1 MAEHY
6 LFLVMFAILFA
17 TSNKTLI
24 TLYLWPFDSAL
35 TAPAWLLILSSFVI
49 GGLLSAILL
58 WGQWLAIRA
67 KLWRLE
73 GRFNKLQA
81 ETDKITAESTARQD
95 DGYKHSHDQQGEP
108 GRTKPIDRRSP
119 PSLSNHRIPVSI
131 PNIRAIKQ
139 KDHPWR
145 PRLKSAA
152 YQRQMIISSA
162 AMLVRAGQAWSITP
176 DHHAILIWLA

>member
-1 MAEHY
+1 MRTLGRLLWLSIT
-6 LFLVMFAILFA
+6 LFLVMFAIVFA

-35 TAPAWLLILSSFVI
+35 TSPVWLLILSSFII

-81 ETDKITAESTARQD
+81 KTGKMTAESAAQHDYDQQR
-95 DGYKHSHDQQGEP
+95 YDQQGESAASNQL
-108 GRTKPIDRRSP
+108 TADRR
-119 PSLSNHRIPVSI
+119 LS
-131 PNIRAIKQ
+131 
-139 KDHPWR
+139 
-145 PRLKSAA
+145 
-152 YQRQMIISSA
+152 
-162 AMLVRAGQAWSITP
+162 
-176 DHHAILIWLA
+176 

>member
-1 MAEHY
+1 MRILGHLLWLSIT
-6 LFLVMFAILFA
+6 LFLVMFAIVFV

-35 TAPAWLLILSSFVI
+35 TAPVWLLILSSFII

-81 ETDKITAESTARQD
+81 KAGKMLAEPATQHEYGQQDYGQQNEPAASNQLTTAR
-95 DGYKHSHDQQGEP
+95 
-108 GRTKPIDRRSP
+108 
-119 PSLSNHRIPVSI
+119 
-131 PNIRAIKQ
+131 
-139 KDHPWR
+139 
-145 PRLKSAA
+145 RL
-152 YQRQMIISSA
+152 
-162 AMLVRAGQAWSITP
+162 G
-176 DHHAILIWLA
+176 

>member
-1 MAEHY
+1 MRTLGRLLWLSIT
-6 LFLVMFAILFA
+6 LFLVMFAIVFA

-35 TAPAWLLILSSFVI
+35 TAPVWLLVLSSFII

-81 ETDKITAESTARQD
+81 ETDKMTAEPATQQE
-95 DGYKHSHDQQGEP
+95 YDQQGEP
-108 GRTKPIDRRSP
+108 AASNQLTADRR
-119 PSLSNHRIPVSI
+119 L
-131 PNIRAIKQ
+131 
-139 KDHPWR
+139 
-145 PRLKSAA
+145 
-152 YQRQMIISSA
+152 
-162 AMLVRAGQAWSITP
+162 G
-176 DHHAILIWLA
+176 